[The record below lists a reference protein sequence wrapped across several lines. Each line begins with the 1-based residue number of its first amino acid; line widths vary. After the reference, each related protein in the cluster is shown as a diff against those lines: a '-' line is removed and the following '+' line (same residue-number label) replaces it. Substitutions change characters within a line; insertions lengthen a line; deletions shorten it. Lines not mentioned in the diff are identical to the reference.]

1 MPSPVFGERTVRG
14 RVVRLLTAALV
25 LWLGA
30 LLAPASALAH
40 AEVIEVSPADGSR
53 VEAAPATFSITFN
66 EQVGLESD
74 AVRIVDSTGRQVDL
88 APEVVAGS
96 MVTQALPPLAD
107 GWYLAT
113 WTVTSADGHI
123 LNQASTFGVGA
134 ASDASRAAA
143 LALRSSTAPA
153 SWVMRFVADLTLL
166 VAVGA
171 AAAWALMS
179 ARSQRV
185 QRLRRGSLA
194 IAAIATL
201 AWWVIEAVIGGGAW
215 IHTEAA
221 IIGVARGAIL
231 GLAAALATLHRHRL
245 PALLAAAALVTM
257 VVGGHPGGA
266 LVTALLLGAHLLAAS
281 VWLGAAPAL
290 LLMQHDAAVSND
302 EAHRATKAFSRT
314 ATFAIVAIFGGGAL
328 LGAQLTDGFAGGLT
342 LYVAILLAK
351 SGLAGAALIGGALA
365 RRRLNT
371 PVATPA
377 KQRGALRKLFA
388 VDVAILMVITG
399 LSAALTLG
407 SPHEGHA
414 AKSGVG
420 YCAIQLPSDEVYLTL
435 NPGRVG
441 ENLLLLAE
449 APAAT
454 SLSLEFAQPGVSGAL
469 LSDLTSRSAGTD
481 GAAWQGSAILPQV
494 GIWRVTLVIR
504 PDRFTEVRGVC
515 TMEILP

>member
-1 MPSPVFGERTVRG
+1 VA
-14 RVVRLLTAALV
+14 RLLTAALL
-25 LWLGA
+25 LWSGA
-30 LLAPASALAH
+30 LFVPAGVFAH
-40 AEVIEVSPADGSR
+40 AEVIDVSPADGSR
-53 VEAAPATFSITFN
+53 SEATPDTFSITFN
-66 EQVGLESD
+66 EQVGLEGD
-74 AVRIVDSTGRQVDL
+74 AVRIVDSTGQQVDL
-88 APEVVAGS
+88 APEVVTGTVVS
-96 MVTQALPPLAD
+96 QALPPLAD

-153 SWVMRFVADLTLL
+153 SWAMRFVADLTLL

-179 ARSQRV
+179 ARSERAQK
-185 QRLRRGSLA
+185 LRRGSLA

-201 AWWVIEAVIGGGAW
+201 AWWAIEAVIGGGAW
-215 IHTEAA
+215 MHSEAA
-221 IIGVARGAIL
+221 AFGIARAALL
-231 GLAAALATLHRHRL
+231 GLAAALAAPHRRRL
-245 PALLAAAALVTM
+245 PALLAVAALVTM

-266 LVTALLLGAHLLAAS
+266 LITALLLGAHLLAAS

-290 LLMQHDAAVSND
+290 LLMQHDAAVSSD

-314 ATFAIVAIFGGGAL
+314 ATVAIVAIFGGGVL

-342 LYVAILLAK
+342 LYVALLLAK
-351 SGLAGAALIGGALA
+351 SGLAGAALMGGALA

-371 PVATPA
+371 PVTTPA
-377 KQRGALRKLFA
+377 KQRATLRKLFA
-388 VDVAILMVITG
+388 VDVAILLAVTG

-420 YCAIQLPSDEVYLTL
+420 YCDIQLPSNEVYLTL

-441 ENLLLLAE
+441 ENLLLLAG

-494 GIWRVTLVIR
+494 GNWRVTLVLR
-504 PDRFTEVRGVC
+504 PDRFSEVRGTC
-515 TMEILP
+515 IMEIAP

>member
-1 MPSPVFGERTVRG
+1 M
-14 RVVRLLTAALV
+14 RLLTAALLV
-25 LWLGA
+25 WLSA
-30 LLAPASALAH
+30 LFAPASAYAH
-40 AEVIEVSPADGSR
+40 AEVIEINPNDGSQSA
-53 VEAAPATFSITFN
+53 AAPAAFSITFD
-66 EQVGLESD
+66 EQVGVEGD
-74 AVRIVDSTGRQVDL
+74 AVRVVDSTGRQVDL
-88 APEVVAGS
+88 APEVVDGT
-96 MVTQALPPLAD
+96 VVRQALPPLAD

-123 LNQASTFGVGA
+123 LNKASTFGVGA

-143 LALRSSTAPA
+143 LALRGSTTPA
-153 SWVMRFVADLTLL
+153 SWLMRFVADLSLL
-166 VAVGA
+166 VSVGA
-171 AAAWALMS
+171 TTAWALMS

-194 IAAIATL
+194 IAAVATL

-215 IHTEAA
+215 IHTEVASV
-221 IIGVARGAIL
+221 GVARGALL

-245 PALLAAAALVTM
+245 PALLAAAALFTM
-257 VVGGHPGGA
+257 VIGGHPGGA
-266 LVTALLLGAHLLAAS
+266 LITVLLLAAHLLAAS

-290 LLMQHDAAVSND
+290 LLMQHDGVVSNE

-314 ATFAIVAIFGGGAL
+314 ATFAIVAIFGGGVL
-328 LGAQLTDGFAGGLT
+328 LGAQLTEGFAGGLT
-342 LYVAILLAK
+342 PYVALLLAK
-351 SGLAGAALIGGALA
+351 SGLAAAALLGGALA
-365 RRRLNT
+365 RRRLNR
-371 PVATPA
+371 PNVVPA
-377 KQRGALRKLFA
+377 EERGALRKLFT
-388 VDVAILMVITG
+388 VDVAILLIITG

-420 YCAIQLPSDEVYLTL
+420 YCAIQLPSREVSLTL

-441 ENLLLLAE
+441 ENLVLLAG
-449 APAAT
+449 APAAA

-469 LSDLTSRSAGTD
+469 REDLTSRSAGTD

-494 GIWRVTLVIR
+494 GTWRVTLVVR
-504 PDRFTEVRGVC
+504 PDRFSETRGTC